1 MPLPLLRSI
10 ATFKPLSPSVKAF
23 KVADKPVEYS
33 ELDGNDEIQGDSKRL
48 REWDVAILLAR
59 QKVLKGSFGLG
70 TGDGSGES
78 GALPARQVK
87 TFWLL

>member
-1 MPLPLLRSI
+1 M
-10 ATFKPLSPSVKAF
+10 TFKPLSPSVKAF

-59 QKVLKGSFGLG
+59 QKVLKWVFWI
-70 TGDGSGES
+70 GDG
-78 GALPARQVK
+78 
-87 TFWLL
+87 